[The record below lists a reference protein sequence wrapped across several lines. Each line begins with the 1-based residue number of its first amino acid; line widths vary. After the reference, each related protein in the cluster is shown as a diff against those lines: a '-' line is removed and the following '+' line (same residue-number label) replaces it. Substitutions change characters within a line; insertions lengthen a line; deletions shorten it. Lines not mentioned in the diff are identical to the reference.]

1 MVAASRTDADSLARM
16 AAHAAA
22 SLIPAETDWR
32 CARTVREAA
41 SANPHKVIV
50 TRWTHAGHTPLKVTS
65 DGSDTFHCVAIN
77 LKCAEFAFKHAG
89 SSVIDGRLT
98 AGVAQV
104 TPPGVP
110 TETLFA
116 TSADLLH
123 LFVPQPVLEACYRDL
138 YQHSPSHAISL
149 DDPAL
154 IRDPVVERL
163 SQALIGAQAGDVI
176 GGKMFVEKISL
187 AIVSRI
193 VAHHYARSVRRLSPG
208 AHPLPQWR
216 LERVSEFVDAHLGE
230 KIGLPEMASSAG
242 LTRMHFAAQFR
253 RATGMG
259 PHEYLLRRRI
269 DRAKQLLRDSHF
281 SVLDIA
287 ISCGFESQPHF
298 TTVFR
303 KQVGEPPARWKASLA
318 ASCS

>member
-1 MVAASRTDADSLARM
+1 
-16 AAHAAA
+16 
-22 SLIPAETDWR
+22 
-32 CARTVREAA
+32 
-41 SANPHKVIV
+41 
-50 TRWTHAGHTPLKVTS
+50 
-65 DGSDTFHCVAIN
+65 
-77 LKCAEFAFKHAG
+77 
-89 SSVIDGRLT
+89 
-98 AGVAQV
+98 
-104 TPPGVP
+104 
-110 TETLFA
+110 
-116 TSADLLH
+116 
-123 LFVPQPVLEACYRDL
+123 
-138 YQHSPSHAISL
+138 
-149 DDPAL
+149 
-154 IRDPVVERL
+154 
-163 SQALIGAQAGDVI
+163 
-176 GGKMFVEKISL
+176 
-187 AIVSRI
+187 
-193 VAHHYARSVRRLSPG
+193 
-208 AHPLPQWR
+208 
-216 LERVSEFVDAHLGE
+216 VDAHLGE